1 MQSIIIIFIINNSH
15 AFSNLMQVN
24 HRPLFSQD
32 ICIAQILSMLAQ

>member
-24 HRPLFSQD
+24 HLFSQD